1 MTPLA
6 EDEQV
11 QPADS
16 VQKVVQEMR
25 RGHDR
30 IAAMRAKVA
39 AGHAADRA
47 AVYREVFGGN
57 DNIEAIR
64 QFLQDLSGRELFSAE
79 IYFLSQLPAKI
90 DYAEVAAIALIALLL
105 SFLATI
111 YPAYRAAK
119 MDPVEALRYE

>member
-1 MTPLA
+1 MKISTPHGTL
-6 EDEQV
+6 E
-11 QPADS
+11 
-16 VQKVVQEMR
+16 
-25 RGHDR
+25 G
-30 IAAMRAKVA
+30 
-39 AGHAADRA
+39 
-47 AVYREVFGGN
+47 

-79 IYFLSQLPAKI
+79 IYFLSQLP
-90 DYAEVAAIALIALLL
+90 AIALIALLL

>member
-1 MTPLA
+1 MLGL
-6 EDEQV
+6 V
-11 QPADS
+11 L
-16 VQKVVQEMR
+16 
-25 RGHDR
+25 G
-30 IAAMRAKVA
+30 IL
-39 AGHAADRA
+39 
-47 AVYREVFGGN
+47 FC

>member
-1 MTPLA
+1 ML
-6 EDEQV
+6 
-11 QPADS
+11 
-16 VQKVVQEMR
+16 
-25 RGHDR
+25 G
-30 IAAMRAKVA
+30 IL
-39 AGHAADRA
+39 
-47 AVYREVFGGN
+47 FC

-90 DYAEVAAIALIALLL
+90 DYAEVAAIALIALLP